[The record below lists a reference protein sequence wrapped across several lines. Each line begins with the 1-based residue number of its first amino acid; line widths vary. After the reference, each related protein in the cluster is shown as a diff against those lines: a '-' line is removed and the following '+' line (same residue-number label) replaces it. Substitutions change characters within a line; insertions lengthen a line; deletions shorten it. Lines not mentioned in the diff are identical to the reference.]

1 MTGRTCADIRDQL
14 DAWLLQRLSRR
25 DAEAIAA
32 HLAGC
37 PACRTLLADLRT
49 IQAEARRIGEEGPPP
64 GAWER
69 LARVLERAPE
79 VQRVRADAAADPPRG
94 EQWSNR
100 WLALAAV
107 FVAAVGLSLL
117 VMQRTLQDPGPGRP
131 GAFQEAAAA
140 VSLVETI
147 ELELEKA
154 AQHYEN
160 AIAGLEQ
167 IAHASDTPLDP
178 VVMATLRESLQVID
192 QAIDESRQ
200 ALRSEPGSLMAQ
212 ESLFDAFRRK
222 VSLLQDTIALMNEMR
237 KGNQAGAA
245 AIATGLN
252 KG

>member
-14 DAWLLQRLSRR
+14 DAWLLQRLSRSH
-25 DAEAIAA
+25 AEAIAT

-69 LARVLERAPE
+69 LARVLERDPE
-79 VQRVRADAAADPPRG
+79 LQRVRADAAVDTPRG
-94 EQWSNR
+94 GQWSGR

-117 VMQRTLQDPGPGRP
+117 VMQRTLQEPGPGRP
-131 GAFQEAAAA
+131 GAFQDAAA

-192 QAIDESRQ
+192 QAIDGSRQ

>member
-14 DAWLLQRLSRR
+14 DAWLLQRLPRS

-49 IQAEARRIGEEGPPP
+49 IQAEARRIGEDGPPP
-64 GAWER
+64 GAWQR
-69 LARVLERAPE
+69 MAVVLERDPE
-79 VQRVRADAAADPPRG
+79 VQRVRAAADVHTTRG
-94 EQWSNR
+94 ARWSRR
-100 WLALAAV
+100 WLAVAAV

-117 VMQRTLQDPGPGRP
+117 VMQRTLQDQRPGTP
-131 GAFQEAAAA
+131 GAFKDEAAA

-147 ELELEKA
+147 EQELDKA

-167 IAHASDTPLDP
+167 IAHAGDTPLDP
-178 VVMATLRESLQVID
+178 VLVATLRENLQVID

-222 VSLLQDTIALMNEMR
+222 VGLLQDTIALMNEMR